1 MTSFDKIVK
10 KVDRYYSDKIITY
23 GTTPQGV
30 DWSSPESQF
39 LRFEQLLKV
48 CADKNH
54 FSIND
59 YGCGYGALL
68 DYMNSQNYQF
78 SYFGYDISTL
88 MLNEANKRYHN
99 SSNVVFCNRQS
110 DLPVSDYT
118 VASGIFNVK
127 QDIQID
133 EWEKYILSVLNDLFQ
148 LSHIGFAFNILTKYS
163 DADKMRS
170 DLYYADPCFL
180 FDYCKK
186 NFSRNVAILHDYNLY
201 EFTVIV
207 RKTLT
212 NLAR

>member
-1 MTSFDKIVK
+1 MTIFDTIVK
-10 KVDRYYSDKIITY
+10 KVEQYYSDKITIY

-30 DWSSPESQF
+30 DWNSQESQF

-48 CADKNH
+48 CRDKNH

-78 SYFGYDISTL
+78 FSYFGYDISKS
-88 MLNEANKRYHN
+88 MLNQANKRYHN
-99 SSNVVFCNRQS
+99 FSNVVFCNRQS

-127 QDIQID
+127 LDIEIN
-133 EWEKYILSVLNDLFQ
+133 EWEKYILSVLNELFQ
-148 LSHIGFAFNILTKYS
+148 LSHIGFAFNVLSKYS
-163 DADKMRS
+163 DSDKMRS
-170 DLYYADPCFL
+170 DLYYGDPCFL

-186 NFSRNVAILHDYNLY
+186 FFSRNVAILHDYNLY

-212 NLAR
+212 

>member
-48 CADKNH
+48 CGDKNH

-99 SSNVVFCNRQS
+99 SSNLVFCNRQS

-127 QDIQID
+127 QDIEID
-133 EWEKYILSVLNDLFQ
+133 EWEKYILCVLNDLFQ

-212 NLAR
+212 NLTR